1 MDKAAITL
9 RATNAA
15 IALAGK
21 KRTITLLSNEVSKD
35 LVPKLAAAKEIEP
48 ALLLRAKDLKA
59 KLKEAKVLFD
69 TQAEELHGLYTYLQE
84 EHADETAEAKLAGI
98 DAACTSYAE
107 AYNVAYAE
115 LVTWNDKLAPKET
128 ATPAA
133 TAGGHSHKPWKARDD
148 YKPSKL
154 HSTDPPTILDVW
166 TSKAKSYAPGI
177 DDQPWNDRYNLF
189 EDLIAEDVKTAVGF
203 KLKGSEMSIFGK
215 GSLTEILEDHW
226 KFLYPL
232 NRLRID
238 AFAATSGA
246 DEDWYSWESR
256 HADMA
261 AKAEVLG
268 MSVKEAID
276 MVTINGYKGPYSEK
290 IVSEL
295 AKARIGEKKVEMTL
309 AAARA
314 IYTAE
319 RYAATSSQASS
330 VKKVTDNPKGRGKSN
345 SNGNGN
351 GSKNQGQPN
360 GKKERLQLS
369 DHPHVK
375 AMKAQ
380 KRCHS
385 CYKQGCPGAKEK
397 TPCPD
402 KTNLTCT
409 YCQSINK
416 NHKNHAAQ
424 ACSRKWN
431 SENNLGSSLR
441 QLMNT
446 GELGQGQSE

>member
-15 IALAGK
+15 IAFAGK
-21 KRTITLLSNEVSKD
+21 KRTMTMLSNEVSKD

-48 ALLLRAKDLKA
+48 ALLLRAQDLTA
-59 KLKEAKVLFD
+59 KLREAKAFFD
-69 TQAEELHGLYTYLQE
+69 TQAEELHGLYTYLKE
-84 EHADETAEAKLAGI
+84 EHADETAEAKLTAI
-98 DAACTSYAE
+98 DKACTSYAE
-107 AYNVAYAE
+107 AYNSARAD
-115 LVTWNDKLAPKET
+115 LAAWNEKLAPKET
-128 ATPAA
+128 VTPN
-133 TAGGHSHKPWKARDD
+133 TTVGGHSNKPWKARDD

-215 GSLTEILEDHW
+215 DSLAEKLENHW

-238 AFAATSGA
+238 VFAATSGA

-261 AKAEVLG
+261 AKAEVYG

-295 AKARIGEKKVEMTL
+295 AKARIGEKKIEMTL
-309 AAARA
+309 VAARA

-319 RYAATSSQASS
+319 KYAATSSQASS
-330 VKKVTDNPKGRGKSN
+330 VKKVTDNPKGKGKFNGN
-345 SNGNGN
+345 SNGN
-351 GSKNQGQPN
+351 KNQGQTS
-360 GKKERLQLS
+360 GKKDRMQLA

-385 CYKQGCPGAKEK
+385 CYKQSCPGAKEK

-402 KTNLTCT
+402 KANLTCT
-409 YCQSINK
+409 YCQGINK
-416 NHKNHAAQ
+416 NHKNHTAQ